1 MKRFLLLSFVAVLFA
16 CDSDQDKAGRFFLKG
31 NEAMTK
37 GEHQEAIRLYTEAI
51 AKDDKYK
58 EAWNNRG
65 VANYKARRYV
75 EAIND
80 YTQILLQI
88 DPEFV
93 DARRNRVNAYLDAGR
108 FDKAMEDLDV
118 LENLYPDSAFVDF
131 TRGLVY
137 HEMKDF
143 QSSINAFEGARV
155 KSDKDA
161 EVLINIANGYFMLK
175 EMDRAMNLLEEAKT
189 IDAEESKI
197 YNTLALIEL
206 SKNEPNYDFALQNM
220 NQALKFESN
229 NPYFFNNR
237 AFIYLM
243 TDELM
248 KAQGDLR
255 LAIMGAP
262 ENAWAYRNRG
272 ILLYKRE
279 DYEAAIR
286 NFQLAEDYDAKVPL
300 MHRYWAQALLA
311 QGKQTEACE
320 VAKRSVDDLTQ
331 LEELKNLPCL

>member
-1 MKRFLLLSFVAVLFA
+1 MKRFILLSTLFVLFA

-31 NEAMTK
+31 NEAMNK
-37 GEHQEAIRLYTEAI
+37 GEHQEAIRLYSEAI
-51 AKDDKYK
+51 AKDAQYK

-65 VANYKARRYV
+65 VANYRAKRYV

-80 YTQILLQI
+80 YTQVLLQI

-108 FDKAMEDLDV
+108 FDKAMEDLGE
-118 LENLYPDSAFVDF
+118 LENFYPDSAFVDF

-137 HEMKDF
+137 HEMKEF
-143 QSSINAFEGARV
+143 ESSIASFEDARL

-161 EVLINIANGYFMLK
+161 EILINIANGYFMLK
-175 EMDRAMNLLEEAKT
+175 DMETAIYLLQEA
-189 IDAEESKI
+189 ISQNAEEPNI
-197 YNTLALIEL
+197 YNTLALIEI
-206 SKNEPNYDFALQNM
+206 SKAKPDYAVALQNV
-220 NQALKFESN
+220 NKALKLESN
-229 NPYFFNNR
+229 NPFFFNNR

-248 KAQGDLR
+248 KAQNDLR

-279 DYEAAIR
+279 DYAAAIR

-311 QGKQTEACE
+311 QGKESEACE
-320 VAKRSVDDLTQ
+320 VAKRAVDNLSQ
-331 LEELKNLPCL
+331 VEGLKNLPCL